1 MSIYIIIGAAIA
13 LILGIGAIIHHQ
25 WLLKERAY
33 MIREALKNR
42 DFTFRLPAKGLLFGE
57 RELQNA
63 LNEMGQEMRQLV
75 AENEVEAWER
85 LTRVLT
91 HEIMNAVAPI
101 SSISQAYLNNPKT
114 QGSDYEEG
122 IRAIYNTSLSLTS
135 FVDSYRKLTQ
145 LQEPVAETIRLLPAV
160 ESVAMSYQD
169 IKWNISIPQDFE
181 VTTDRNLLRQ
191 VLANIV
197 KNAVEAGAT
206 TIDVRQTD
214 HLLIS
219 NNGAPIMPEA
229 RNDLFVPFFTT
240 KKTGSGIGLS
250 LSRQIMIKQG
260 HNITIADQPE
270 LGYSVTFVINWK
282 P

>member
-57 RELQNA
+57 REMQNA

-91 HEIMNAVAPI
+91 HEIMNAIAPI

-122 IRAIYNTSLSLTS
+122 IRAIYNTSQSLTS
-135 FVDSYRKLTQ
+135 FVDSYRKLTL
-145 LQEPVAETIRLLPAV
+145 LQEPIAETIRLLPTV
-160 ESVAMSYQD
+160 ESVALSYQD
-169 IKWNISIPQDFE
+169 MKWNISIQQDYE
-181 VTTDRNLLRQ
+181 VTTDKNLLQQ

-206 TIDVRQTD
+206 IIDVRQTD

-229 RNDLFVPFFTT
+229 RNELFVPFFTT
-240 KKTGSGIGLS
+240 KQTGSGIGLS

-260 HNITIADQPE
+260 HNITISDVPVS
-270 LGYSVTFVINWK
+270 GYSVTFAITW
-282 P
+282 